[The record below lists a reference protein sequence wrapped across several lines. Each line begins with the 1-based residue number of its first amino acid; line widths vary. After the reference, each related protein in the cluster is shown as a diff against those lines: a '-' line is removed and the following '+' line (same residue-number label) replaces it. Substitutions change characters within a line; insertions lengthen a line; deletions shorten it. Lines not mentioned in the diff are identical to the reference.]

1 LVRAV
6 PNMTKPANDEAYI
19 IFVAFSMPMNIFW
32 RKEYASN
39 TKTLI
44 TPKNDLNTQMRDERV
59 LMQGY
64 IKRNKKRQSP
74 KKLSKSIHMQGILP
88 TVGPAKD
95 KVFKRSCHGEC
106 CLKKEKSLVH
116 SLIYV
121 SALAD
126 LIPVNARVH
135 VS

>member
-1 LVRAV
+1 
-6 PNMTKPANDEAYI
+6 MTKPANDEAYI
-19 IFVAFSMPMNIFW
+19 IFVAFSMTMNIFW

-74 KKLSKSIHMQGILP
+74 KKLSNPYIC
-88 TVGPAKD
+88 
-95 KVFKRSCHGEC
+95 R
-106 CLKKEKSLVH
+106 
-116 SLIYV
+116 V
-121 SALAD
+121 SYQRWDQPKTKCSSVLAMA
-126 LIPVNARVH
+126 NAV
-135 VS
+135 